1 MVIEKAK
8 ISLFR
13 LSTFAVLP
21 IHELRCQ
28 LCVNS
33 ILRFTHSRCPTCPV
47 HASAMSSFNHSS
59 FLPVDLV
66 VALSKLQIKRAHFSA
81 LIRQQIERA
90 MANLVSPDKNLSD
103 AVDARSCLTNPSGC
117 GIFTLLDSMP
127 DLFVADFPAYN
138 SFLLMFAA
146 TGEKSI

>member
-1 MVIEKAK
+1 MEIEKAK

-28 LCVNS
+28 LCVDS

-47 HASAMSSFNHSS
+47 QASAMSSFNHSS

-103 AVDARSCLTNPSGC
+103 AVDARSCPTNPGC
-117 GIFTLLDSMP
+117 GIFTLLDSKP
-127 DLFVADFPAYN
+127 DLSVADSPAYDL
-138 SFLLMFAA
+138 FLLISAA
-146 TGEKSI
+146 AGEKSI